1 MILYAHCPVLLKESI
16 DLLNI
21 KENGIYVDGT
31 LGGGGHSREI
41 LNRLNGTGKLIAFD
55 QDETAILNSKE
66 QFGDLK
72 NMILIHDNF
81 SNLKLRLDDLKINE
95 VDGIIL
101 DIGLSSMQIDD
112 PKRGFSYMHD
122 ANLDMRMDLS
132 SSFSGFNVVNEYSKE
147 DLERI
152 IFEYGEDRFAKNI
165 AKNICEYRKSKQIET
180 TFELV
185 DIIKRSIP
193 LKYHR
198 FGHPAKRTFQSIR
211 IEVNKELNA
220 LEKVIDDS
228 IPLMSIGGRLS
239 IITFHSLEDRV
250 VKLKF
255 KDLAKGCICPKDFPI
270 CVCNNKPKIKILT
283 NKPIVPSDEE
293 IKLNSRSASAKLRVC
308 EKL

>member
-1 MILYAHCPVLLKESI
+1 LYVHCPVLLKESI

-66 QFGDLK
+66 QFFGSG
-72 NMILIHDNF
+72 NIILIHDNF
-81 SNLKLRLDDLKINE
+81 SNLKFRLYDLNIDQ

-112 PKRGFSYMHD
+112 PNRGFSYIHD

-132 SSFSGFNVVNEYSKE
+132 RSFSGFNVVNEYSKE
-147 DLERI
+147 ALERI

-165 AKNICEYRKSKQIET
+165 AKNICEYRKSKRIET

-185 DIIKRSIP
+185 DVIKRSIP
-193 LKYHR
+193 LKYHK
-198 FGHPAKRTFQSIR
+198 FGHPAKRTFQAIR
-211 IEVNKELNA
+211 IEVNNELNA

-228 IPLMSIGGRLS
+228 IPLLSIGGRLS
-239 IITFHSLEDRV
+239 IITFHSLEDRI
-250 VKLKF
+250 VKTKF

-283 NKPIVPSDEE
+283 NKPILPQDEE